1 MKALS
6 GSVWRL
12 SVVLVCAGCA
22 SEQPDPAQ
30 ATSTAGSMP
39 VAMVTAG
46 TAAGPA
52 GRGGTGPSSA
62 GSRSVGTAGKAAA
75 GAAGPMTAAVA
86 GQAAAGSG
94 GAGMMAAVTGGT
106 GGGGGGAMAAAG
118 SGAAGS
124 TSASGGKGGDG
135 AAGKPSASGGMCC
148 SGGSCLCHGEPAT
161 DLGYK
166 VGPYDTDSYALALTG
181 TVYYPTDAEPP
192 LAGIAIIPGFL
203 NSGPEM
209 ADWGPFY
216 ASYGIVVVVTNTDP
230 SAPPSS
236 RATTLL
242 NGVKAL
248 KAENTESGSP
258 LYGKLSD
265 RFGTSGYSMGG
276 GGTTIASGQDSS
288 LKVSIGLA
296 PWGGNGDN
304 VTVATLLLCGSADT
318 TAPCSMSS
326 PVYRAISDSTPKMM
340 VVMQGAS
347 HFAWFGPEGA
357 EFGRSGMIALAF
369 AKLHLEGDE
378 RWKSVLLM
386 ADGMT
391 NIQ

>member
-1 MKALS
+1 MP
-6 GSVWRL
+6 GSREIKHLRARWRAAKL
-12 SVVLVCAGCA
+12 PRNHRVVPVARPRSRLLLARVTLLARKV
-22 SEQPDPAQ
+22 AQ
-30 ATSTAGSMP
+30 ARP
-39 VAMVTAG
+39 VSLELELESLAQRV
-46 TAAGPA
+46 
-52 GRGGTGPSSA
+52 S
-62 GSRSVGTAGKAAA
+62 
-75 GAAGPMTAAVA
+75 
-86 GQAAAGSG
+86 QAAR
-94 GAGMMAAVTGGT
+94 
-106 GGGGGGAMAAAG
+106 
-118 SGAAGS
+118 
-124 TSASGGKGGDG
+124 
-135 AAGKPSASGGMCC
+135 
-148 SGGSCLCHGEPAT
+148 GEPAT
-161 DLGYK
+161 DLEYK
-166 VGPYDTDSYALALTG
+166 VGPYNTDSYALALTC

-203 NSGPEM
+203 NSRPEM

-216 ASYGIVVVVTNTDP
+216 ASYGMVVVVTNTDP
-230 SAPPSS
+230 SAPRSS

-258 LYGKLSD
+258 LFGKLSD

-296 PWGGNGDN
+296 PWGGSGDN
-304 VTVATLLLCGSADT
+304 VKVATLLLCGSVDT

-326 PVYRAISDSTPKMM
+326 PVFRAIDDSTPKMQ

-347 HFAWFGPEGA
+347 HFAWFGPQGA
-357 EFGRSGMIALAF
+357 EFGKSGMIALAF
-369 AKLHLEGDE
+369 ANLFLEGDE
-378 RWKSVLLM
+378 RWKPALLM